1 MIHFSTLA
9 LVLQQKIQS
18 VLGKKEIKST
28 LTQLVTRKQ
37 LQALLNKAIKIKDK
51 QKQKELEAQMAQIDA
66 WYKDFDKHL
75 KIEKHELKEKV
86 YSDYE
91 SLKNKYDMLMARK
104 DEMRMKI
111 GDYDVRYINR
121 MQNVIQVVTD
131 SETILLPFVPE
142 S

>member
-1 MIHFSTLA
+1 M
-9 LVLQQKIQS
+9 
-18 VLGKKEIKST
+18 GKKEIKST

>member
-1 MIHFSTLA
+1 MWF
-9 LVLQQKIQS
+9 
-18 VLGKKEIKST
+18 
-28 LTQLVTRKQ
+28 
-37 LQALLNKAIKIKDK
+37 LLPHVN
-51 QKQKELEAQMAQIDA
+51 QR
-66 WYKDFDKHL
+66 DFDKHL